1 MSRFLK
7 VINDFPGGTN
17 TLYAEELGIN
27 VRTVRRYIDQFKE
40 WGLIRR
46 NGTNR
51 KGYWEII
58 KSETEVNPES
68 ENQP

>member
-1 MSRFLK
+1 MSRLLK

-51 KGYWEII
+51 KGFWEII
-58 KSETEVNPES
+58 QSSTD
-68 ENQP
+68 NQEIEGS